1 MLKIKIV
8 KKGSTTT
15 AKPSAAVC
23 PWVIECPPEAP
34 RS

>member
-8 KKGSTTT
+8 KKGSTT
-15 AKPSAAVC
+15 AKSAPAAC
-23 PWVIECPPEAP
+23 PWVIEFPPEAP

>member
-8 KKGSTTT
+8 KKGSTTV
-15 AKPSAAVC
+15 KPGSIC
-23 PWVIECPPEAP
+23 PFMVDVPPEAP

>member
-8 KKGSTTT
+8 KKGSTTV
-15 AKPSAAVC
+15 KPGSIC
-23 PWVIECPPEAP
+23 PFVVDCPPEGP